1 MGWSW
6 IFYTDKHK
14 VFYNLIPPRLVSVV
28 RHAQIANQFAEFLG
42 KVISQTVHDGMTW
55 FFISIK
61 TFMKLV
67 ESFAILDGGVEVN
80 VLGQSNCVILWSEI
94 SHGQSVGWSGFFCE
108 QINTKVFYKFIL
120 PFLVGVVKHV

>member
-42 KVISQTVHDGMTW
+42 KVISQTGHDVMTW
-55 FFISIK
+55 FFTCMK
-61 TFMKLV
+61 TFIEPV
-67 ESFAILDGGVEVN
+67 EIFAILDRGVEVN
-80 VLGQSNCVILWSEI
+80 VLGQSNCAIVWSVI
-94 SHGQSVGWSGFFCE
+94 SHGQNVGWSGFFLWAD
-108 QINTKVFYKFIL
+108 KY
-120 PFLVGVVKHV
+120 